1 MLEMFAELVRP
12 EKPIACY
19 FARTPQD
26 EWSVYLRNPKLI
38 STHLPAYLE
47 LTRKLHPPQDRAAS
61 LHALDFVPINSD
73 DGQPR
78 QASAYLRLATH
89 PHCHA
94 DLQCQAYSA
103 LHTLCQT
110 QDMGEEKLPYLVA
123 LLNQNSLELAYAASE
138 TAKTWCEAVDGEASL
153 NRRLSVLPYLML
165 DHDKMGDFIEPTC
178 YLIRVAPTNHVNLA
192 THISESLHKLTTSTE
207 HTAIKQ
213 ALINSFCQ
221 AMFMDNPHM
230 AHAHGLTKPN
240 IHQELIDSASAA
252 LITAADEED
261 NLRQSLKYLYAVP
274 PSAAYALRDQ
284 VAAKMVDMLPSLPVD
299 QQAPVLNAIAT
310 IGIGTAHEA
319 PAARKLA
326 TYLTTQTDNVRL
338 LHTNNIKEG
347 SEAQRI
353 ITATLTAQGKA
364 AKAPSFT

>member
-19 FARTPQD
+19 FARTSQD

-38 STHLPAYLE
+38 NTHLPAYLE
-47 LTRKLHPPQDRAAS
+47 LTRKLHQPQDRAAS
-61 LHALDFVPINSD
+61 LHALDFVSINSD
-73 DGQPR
+73 NSQPR
-78 QASAYLRLATH
+78 EASAYLRLATH

-94 DLQCQAYSA
+94 DLQQQAFGA

-110 QDMGEEKLPYLVA
+110 QDMGESQLPYLLA

-138 TAKTWCEAVDGEASL
+138 TAKSWCEAVDGEASL

-165 DHDKMGDFIEPTC
+165 DNDKMGDFIEPTC
-178 YLIRVAPTNHVNLA
+178 YLIRVAPTSHINLA
-192 THISESLHKLTTSTE
+192 AHISESLHKLTASTE

-213 ALINSFCQ
+213 AVINSFCQ
-221 AMFMDNPHM
+221 AMFMDDPYM
-230 AHAHGLTKPN
+230 SHAHGLAKPN
-240 IHQELIDSASAA
+240 IHQELLDTASEA
-252 LITAADEED
+252 LITAAGEED
-261 NLRQSLKYLYAVP
+261 NLRQRLKYLYAVP

-284 VAAKMVDMLPSLPVD
+284 AAAKMVDMLKFLSVD
-299 QQAPVLNAIAT
+299 DQAPVLNAIAT
-310 IGIGTAHEA
+310 IGIGTAHEV
-319 PAARKLA
+319 PAARQLGA
-326 TYLTTQTDNVRL
+326 YLTSQTDNVRL

-347 SEAQRI
+347 SEASRI
-353 ITATLTAQGKA
+353 ITAALAPKSKS